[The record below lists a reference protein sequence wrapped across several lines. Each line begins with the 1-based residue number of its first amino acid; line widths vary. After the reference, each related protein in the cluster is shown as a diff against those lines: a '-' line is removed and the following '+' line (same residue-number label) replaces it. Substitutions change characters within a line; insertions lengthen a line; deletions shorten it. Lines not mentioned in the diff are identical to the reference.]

1 MIENLVLVGAGH
13 MGRAMLQPWLAGKAA
28 KKIWVIE
35 PQTDSLKDVKLEGAT
50 VLAKS
55 SELPA
60 GIKPDVVVIA
70 IRPQIV
76 DQVLEDYVKFPGAL
90 FLSIAAGKKLE
101 TYTKILGAEARIIR
115 AMPNLAAKVQEAA
128 ILLVAGGKAT
138 SADRTVAEVLC
149 SPLGK
154 SFWLDREDLM
164 DAATAL
170 SGCGPGYFYFMADAM
185 ALAGEKLGLPKK
197 LSEDLARQ
205 TLIGSALFC
214 KDEDASLEKLYQN
227 VAVKGGMTEAA
238 INVLKDKDALKA
250 LMESALQAA
259 VDRAKKLAS

>member
-1 MIENLVLVGAGH
+1 
-13 MGRAMLQPWLAGKAA
+13 
-28 KKIWVIE
+28 
-35 PQTDSLKDVKLEGAT
+35 
-50 VLAKS
+50 
-55 SELPA
+55 
-60 GIKPDVVVIA
+60 
-70 IRPQIV
+70 
-76 DQVLEDYVKFPGAL
+76 
-90 FLSIAAGKKLE
+90 
-101 TYTKILGAEARIIR
+101 
-115 AMPNLAAKVQEAA
+115 
-128 ILLVAGGKAT
+128 
-138 SADRTVAEVLC
+138 
-149 SPLGK
+149 
-154 SFWLDREDLM
+154 
-164 DAATAL
+164 
-170 SGCGPGYFYFMADAM
+170 MADAM